1 MAKKKSKTQKYKK
14 SQQKK
19 QKKLLKE
26 QGIVVDNKHKNSK
39 NIVNKDEVIYNVA
52 ITKPEIIKK
61 KQKEK
66 NIENLLKLEKI
77 DNTKEDKNPLINA
90 LNKIEDKLPKKEVKI
105 ERVVKPKK
113 VNTKKK
119 KTSSQK
125 EISKIKKEINNII
138 EKIKALNLL
147 SKIKIILKTILTKIT
162 LFFKLIFNKLTTL
175 FNYLKNKIILFAKTI
190 KNKINNKKTKNKVKV
205 VKKKNKK
212 VTPKQEIELLKLKS
226 KKEIKKELPKLKV
239 KNNSIFNN
247 AINFIK
253 NTKHIVFNSIIIVI
267 FLILIIGLI
276 RVKVYSK
283 GTIIYVSSLLLF
295 LILVAISHNKHISGN
310 VFTILLCIGM
320 SFAIYRLE
328 YNYDFINNL
337 NTMKYEYKTYYVV
350 SFDNSLNRS
359 IHNLNNKKIG
369 ILKDNEKNIER
380 KLNTKL
386 EKIKYIEYD
395 NLTDM
400 FNDFYSSDFRAVIV
414 TENQYKYLVNMET
427 TGKKQVKILY
437 EFEVNAKK

>member
-26 QGIVVDNKHKNSK
+26 QGIVVDNKRKNSK
-39 NIVNKDEVIYNVA
+39 KIVDKDEVIYNVA

-77 DNTKEDKNPLINA
+77 DNTKEAKNPLINA

-113 VNTKKK
+113 VNTKKE

-125 EISKIKKEINNII
+125 EISKIKKEIKNIK

-147 SKIKIILKTILTKIT
+147 SKIKNIFKIILTKIT

-175 FNYLKNKIILFAKTI
+175 FNYLKNKITLFAKTI
-190 KNKINNKKTKNKVKV
+190 KNKIKNKKKKNKVKV
-205 VKKKNKK
+205 VKKKYKK
-212 VTPKQEIELLKLKS
+212 VTQKQEIELPKLKS

-239 KNNSIFNN
+239 KNNNIFNN
-247 AINFIK
+247 IINFIK

>member
-26 QGIVVDNKHKNSK
+26 QGIVVDNKRKNSK
-39 NIVNKDEVIYNVA
+39 KIVDKDEVIYNVA

-77 DNTKEDKNPLINA
+77 DKTKEAKNPLINT

-113 VNTKKK
+113 VKTKKK

-125 EISKIKKEINNII
+125 EISKIKKEINNIK
-138 EKIKALNLL
+138 EEIKAFNLL
-147 SKIKIILKTILTKIT
+147 SKIKNILKIILTKIT

-175 FNYLKNKIILFAKTI
+175 FNYLKNKTILFTKTI
-190 KNKINNKKTKNKVKV
+190 KNKINSKKKKNKVKV

-212 VTPKQEIELLKLKS
+212 VTQKQEIELPKLKS

-239 KNNSIFNN
+239 KNNNIFNN
-247 AINFIK
+247 VINFIK